1 MTAFS
6 RRAALAAT
14 AAAVLA
20 ACSSPSSREAR
31 PVTVFAAASLTDALE
46 EVADAW
52 RSATGIEVRLSFA
65 GSGAVARQVEAG
77 APADVVILADSAWMD
92 RLAGAGRIQAGS
104 RGDLLGNVLVV
115 IAPADARIEGDPIDG
130 LLRTRGRL
138 AIGDPG
144 SVPAGAYAR
153 AWLEQTGRWDDVQSR
168 LVTAADV
175 RAVRAFVSRG
185 EVALGVVYR
194 SDAVGQNAVRVVAEP
209 SAVGRPEIVYP
220 AALTVGAGGGAADF
234 LRFLRS
240 PPAAAIFRRHGFTP
254 MTPPDGPDA

>member
-1 MTAFS
+1 VTPYS

-14 AAAVLA
+14 VVLALA
-20 ACSSPSSREAR
+20 ACSPSSRETR

-52 RSATGIEVRLSFA
+52 RSATGIGVRLSFA

-77 APADVVILADSAWMD
+77 APADVVILADRAWMD
-92 RLAGAGRIQAGS
+92 RLADADRIQAGS
-104 RGDLLGNVLVV
+104 RGDLLGNALVV

-194 SDAVGQNAVRVVAEP
+194 SDAIGQKAVSIVAEP
-209 SAVGRPEIVYP
+209 STVGRPEIVYP
-220 AALTVGAGGGAADF
+220 AALTVGASGGGADF

-240 PPAAAIFRRHGFTP
+240 PVAAAIFRRHGFTP
-254 MTPPDGPDA
+254 MTPPGGPDA